1 MSQARLGEEGRR
13 FPAPRA
19 RWNRGRFGPPWEAF
33 WYIVP
38 ALVVLSA
45 FTLYPVFGNLWLS
58 FYRYTFAGATFL
70 GLAQYGALS
79 RDPVFWLSLENSLF
93 WVVGTLVAQFAIGY
107 VLAVLIE
114 DHLPV
119 GVQVFRTLFF
129 LPMVIT
135 PTVIALVFNA
145 LLSPDYGGVYGVWL
159 HVLPGVP
166 FPTIFGNPNVAT
178 PAVIAVSVWQ
188 STGFFM
194 LLYVA
199 GLSQIPQETREAAYL
214 DGATTWGLNRYVYI
228 PMLRPTH
235 VTLLLLGT
243 IQALQQFALI
253 YLITDM
259 GPANAT
265 QILGTYVFHQGFI
278 LNNLG
283 YAAAVSIVLFV
294 LSLVLV
300 LVELKL
306 AGGRF
311 TIGGARVE
319 S

>member
-1 MSQARLGEEGRR
+1 L
-13 FPAPRA
+13 F
-19 RWNRGRFGPPWEAF
+19 
-33 WYIVP
+33 
-38 ALVVLSA
+38 A
-45 FTLYPVFGNLWLS
+45 FTLYPVLGNLWLS
-58 FYRYTFAGATFL
+58 FFHYTFSGATFL
-70 GLAQYGALS
+70 GLAQYGTLIQ
-79 RDPVFWLSLENSLF
+79 DPVFWLSLENTLL
-93 WVVGTLVAQFAIGY
+93 WVGGTLVAQFAIGY
-107 VLAVLIE
+107 ALAVLIE
-114 DHLPV
+114 DHTPI

-145 LLSPDYGGVYGVWL
+145 LLSPDYGGVLGVWL

-166 FPTIFGNPNVAT
+166 FPILFGNPNLAT
-178 PAVIAVSVWQ
+178 VSVIAVSVWQ
-188 STGFFM
+188 STGFFI
-194 LLYVA
+194 LLYIA
-199 GLSQIPQETREAAYL
+199 GLSQIPQEIREAASL
-214 DGATTWGLNRYVYI
+214 DGVTVVGLNRYVYV

-235 VTLLLLGT
+235 ITLLLLGT

-265 QILGTYVFHQGFI
+265 QILGTYVFQQGFI
-278 LNNLG
+278 FNNLG
-283 YAAAVSIVLFV
+283 YAAALAIVLFV
-294 LSLVLV
+294 VSLTLV

-306 AGGRF
+306 VGGRF